1 MARRIGAKGI
11 LRVEPGKTTS
21 AATAKR
27 GSAALAAKPKSHN
40 LNGQRLGR
48 KGRHTRDRILAAADE
63 LLAGPS
69 DVPISLSA
77 VARQASLGM
86 TSLYLYFADLT
97 ELLLAILDPLM
108 VEAEAAYLG
117 HLRERWP
124 DETLNAHCLEFVTAL
139 HGFWHKNSAVLH
151 LRNSMSDQ
159 RDKRMMANR
168 VQAAQP
174 VIALLVMQMDQ
185 DPRESGSPAAG
196 MATVLYTG
204 IERVVTV
211 ATDRILPTVL
221 PGQFAPNVR
230 NFLRSEARLLELGIR
245 DFRELAQADVAQTT

>member
-1 MARRIGAKGI
+1 MS
-11 LRVEPGKTTS
+11 VEAVDQAEAVK
-21 AATAKR
+21 AKR
-27 GSAALAAKPKSHN
+27 APVARAAKPGSHN
-40 LNGQRLGR
+40 LNGQRLGK
-48 KGRHTRDRILAAADE
+48 KGRNTRDRILTAANE
-63 LLAGPS
+63 LLADPG
-69 DVPISLSA
+69 DVQFSLSA

-97 ELLLAILDPLM
+97 ELLLAILEPLM
-108 VEAEAAYLG
+108 DEAEVAYLG

-168 VQAAQP
+168 VQVAQP
-174 VIALLVMQMDQ
+174 VIGLLVMQMDQ
-185 DPRESGSPAAG
+185 NLEEKGSQAAG

-204 IERVVTV
+204 IERVVTI
-211 ATDRILPTVL
+211 ATDRILPGVL

-245 DFRELAQADVAQTT
+245 DFRALAQADA

>member
-1 MARRIGAKGI
+1 MEAS
-11 LRVEPGKTTS
+11 KTTGVE
-21 AATAKR
+21 TAKR
-27 GSAALAAKPKSHN
+27 GAAALAAKASSHN

-48 KGRHTRDRILAAADE
+48 KGRLTRDRILVAANE
-63 LLAGPS
+63 LLATPG
-69 DVPISLSA
+69 DVPFSLSA
-77 VARQASLGM
+77 VARQAGLGM

-97 ELLLAILDPLM
+97 ELLLAVLEPVM
-108 VEAEAAYLG
+108 AEAEAAYLG

-159 RDKRMMANR
+159 RDKRMAANR

-174 VIALLVMQMDQ
+174 VIGLLVMQMDQ
-185 DPRESGSPAAG
+185 HLEAGSQATG

-204 IERVVTV
+204 IERVVTI
-211 ATDRILPTVL
+211 ATDRVLPTVL
-221 PGQFAPNVR
+221 PGEFSPNVR

-245 DFRELAQADVAQTT
+245 DFRALARTDA

>member
-1 MARRIGAKGI
+1 MARRIGTEET
-11 LRVEPGKTTS
+11 LSVEQGETS
-21 AATAKR
+21 APPGKR
-27 GSAALAAKPKSHN
+27 GSATPVGKPNSHN

-48 KGRHTRDRILAAADE
+48 KGRLTRDRILVAANE
-63 LLAGPS
+63 LLAAPG
-69 DVPISLSA
+69 DVQFSLSA
-77 VARQASLGM
+77 VARQAGLGM

-97 ELLLAILDPLM
+97 ELLLAILEPLAA
-108 VEAEAAYLG
+108 EAEAAYLG

-124 DETLNAHCLEFVTAL
+124 DEALNAHCLEFVTAL

-159 RDKRMMANR
+159 RDKRMMENR
-168 VQAAQP
+168 VRAAQP
-174 VIALLVMQMDQ
+174 VIGLLVMQMDQ
-185 DPRESGSPAAG
+185 DPGESGSLAAG

-245 DFRELAQADVAQTT
+245 DFRDLARTAEAT

>member
-1 MARRIGAKGI
+1 MARRLGTEERVSVEAVDQTGAVKA
-11 LRVEPGKTTS
+11 R
-21 AATAKR
+21 R
-27 GSAALAAKPKSHN
+27 GSAAHVAKPSSHN

-48 KGRHTRDRILAAADE
+48 KGRLTRDRILVAANE
-63 LLAGPS
+63 LLAEPN
-69 DVPISLSA
+69 DVPFSLSA

-86 TSLYLYFADLT
+86 TSLYLYFTDLT
-97 ELLLAILDPLM
+97 ELLLAVLEPVM
-108 VEAEAAYLG
+108 AETEAAYLG

-174 VIALLVMQMDQ
+174 VIGWLVMQMDQ
-185 DPRESGSPAAG
+185 DPREAGSPAVA

-204 IERVVTV
+204 IERVVTI
-211 ATDRILPTVL
+211 ATDHILPTVL
-221 PGQFAPNVR
+221 PGQFSPNVR

-245 DFRELAQADVAQTT
+245 DFRDLAKADA

>member
-1 MARRIGAKGI
+1 LEAVQSTGSAK
-11 LRVEPGKTTS
+11 
-21 AATAKR
+21 AKR
-27 GSAALAAKPKSHN
+27 GAAAATDEAASHN

-48 KGRHTRDRILAAADE
+48 KGLQTRARIIDATNE
-63 LLAGPS
+63 LLAES
-69 DVPISLSA
+69 AEISLSA
-77 VARQASLGM
+77 VARKVGLGM
-86 TSLYLYFADLT
+86 TSLYLYFTDLT
-97 ELLLAILDPLM
+97 ELLLAVLEPVM
-108 VEAEAAYLG
+108 AEAEDAYLK

-139 HGFWHKNSAVLH
+139 HGFWHRNSTILH

-168 VQAAQP
+168 VNAARP
-174 VIALLVMQMDQ
+174 VMGMLVQQMDH
-185 DPRESGSPAAG
+185 DPEVNGSPANG

-204 IERVVTV
+204 IERVVTI
-211 ATDRILPTVL
+211 ATDRMLSTVV

-245 DFRELAQADVAQTT
+245 DFRAVKGDD

>member
-1 MARRIGAKGI
+1 MARRIGTEDVVS
-11 LRVEPGKTTS
+11 VEALDQVG
-21 AATAKR
+21 AVEARR
-27 GSAALAAKPKSHN
+27 GSSTHVAKPGSHN

-48 KGRHTRDRILAAADE
+48 KGRHTRDRILAAANE
-63 LLAGPS
+63 LLATPD
-69 DVPISLSA
+69 DVPFSLSA

-97 ELLLAILDPLM
+97 ELLLAILEPLTE
-108 VEAEAAYLG
+108 EAEVAYLA

-159 RDKRMMANR
+159 RDKRMMASR
-168 VQAAQP
+168 VEAAQP
-174 VIALLVMQMDQ
+174 VMGLLVMQMDQ
-185 DPRESGSPAAG
+185 DPQEVGSQAAG

-204 IERVVTV
+204 IERVVTI

-221 PGQFAPNVR
+221 PGQFSPNVR

-245 DFRELAQADVAQTT
+245 DFRDLAKTDA

>member
-1 MARRIGAKGI
+1 MSVEAIDQAGAVKTKRAPAAR
-11 LRVEPGKTTS
+11 V
-21 AATAKR
+21 
-27 GSAALAAKPKSHN
+27 AKPGSHN
-40 LNGQRLGR
+40 LNGQRLGK
-48 KGRHTRDRILAAADE
+48 KGRNTRDRILVAANE
-63 LLAGPS
+63 LLTGPS
-69 DVPISLSA
+69 EVQFSLSA

-86 TSLYLYFADLT
+86 TSLYLYFTDMT
-97 ELLLAILDPLM
+97 ELLLAILEPVM
-108 VEAEAAYLG
+108 AETESAYLG

-168 VQAAQP
+168 VQVAQP
-174 VIALLVMQMDQ
+174 VIGLLVMQMDQ
-185 DPRESGSPAAG
+185 DPQEKESQAVG

-204 IERVVTV
+204 IERVVTI
-211 ATDRILPTVL
+211 ATDHILPTVL
-221 PGQFAPNVR
+221 PGQFSPNVR

-245 DFRELAQADVAQTT
+245 DFRELAKAEA

>member
-1 MARRIGAKGI
+1 MARRVGTKEI
-11 LRVEPGKTTS
+11 LGVESGETTS

-27 GSAALAAKPKSHN
+27 GSSTAAKPSSHN

-48 KGRHTRDRILAAADE
+48 KGRLTRDRILAAANE
-63 LLAGPS
+63 LLAGPG
-69 DVPISLSA
+69 DVQISLSA
-77 VARQASLGM
+77 VARQATLGM
-86 TSLYLYFADLT
+86 TSLYLYFTDLT
-97 ELLLAILDPLM
+97 ELLLAILEPLTA
-108 VEAEAAYLG
+108 EAEAAYLG

-124 DETLNAHCLEFVTAL
+124 DETLNAHCLEFVTAF

-159 RDKRMMANR
+159 RDKRMMENR
-168 VQAAQP
+168 VRAAQP
-174 VIALLVMQMDQ
+174 VIGLLVMQMDQ
-185 DPRESGSPAAG
+185 DPKASGTLAAG

-245 DFRELAQADVAQTT
+245 DFRELARADAT

>member
-1 MARRIGAKGI
+1 MEAG
-11 LRVEPGKTTS
+11 ETTS
-21 AATAKR
+21 AAKAKR
-27 GSAALAAKPKSHN
+27 GSALLATKPNSHN
-40 LNGQRLGR
+40 LNGQRLGP
-48 KGRHTRDRILAAADE
+48 KGRHTRDRILAAANE
-63 LLAGPS
+63 LLAQPS
-69 DVPISLSA
+69 DVPFSLSA

-86 TSLYLYFADLT
+86 TSLYLYFTDLT
-97 ELLLAILDPLM
+97 ELLLAVLEPVM
-108 VEAEAAYLG
+108 AEAEAAYLG

-124 DETLNAHCLEFVTAL
+124 DETLNAHCLEFVTTL

-168 VQAAQP
+168 VQVAQP
-174 VIALLVMQMDQ
+174 IIGLLVMQMDQ
-185 DPRESGSPAAG
+185 DPHEAGSQAAG

-204 IERVVTV
+204 IERVVTI
-211 ATDRILPTVL
+211 ATDRILPTVI

-245 DFRELAQADVAQTT
+245 DFRALAQADATKIAGA

>member
-1 MARRIGAKGI
+1 MGESGEARTAARAK
-11 LRVEPGKTTS
+11 P
-21 AATAKR
+21 AAAP
-27 GSAALAAKPKSHN
+27 LAARQRSHN

-48 KGRHTRDRILAAADE
+48 KGRHTRDRILAAANE
-63 LLAGPS
+63 VLAGPI

-77 VARQASLGM
+77 VARQAGLGM
-86 TSLYLYFADLT
+86 TSLYLYFTDLT
-97 ELLLAILDPLM
+97 ELLLAILEPLAA
-108 VEAEAAYLG
+108 EAEAAYLA

-124 DETLNAHCLEFVTAL
+124 DETLNEHCLEFVTAL
-139 HGFWHKNSAVLH
+139 HGYWTKNSAVLH

-168 VQAAQP
+168 VQAALP
-174 VIALLVMQMDQ
+174 VMSLLVVQMDQ
-185 DPRESGSPAAG
+185 DPQVAGSPAAG

-245 DFRELAQADVAQTT
+245 DFRNLAKSQTRDPAQDPAPATAED

>member
-1 MARRIGAKGI
+1 MS
-11 LRVEPGKTTS
+11 VEAGKTTD
-21 AATAKR
+21 AVTAKR
-27 GSAALAAKPKSHN
+27 GAAALAAKASSHN

-48 KGRHTRDRILAAADE
+48 KGRLTRDRILVAANE
-63 LLAGPS
+63 LLATPG
-69 DVPISLSA
+69 DVPFSLSA
-77 VARQASLGM
+77 VARQAGLGM

-97 ELLLAILDPLM
+97 ELLLAILEPVM
-108 VEAEAAYLG
+108 AEAETAYLG

-174 VIALLVMQMDQ
+174 VMRLLVMQMDQ
-185 DPRESGSPAAG
+185 NPQEAGSQAAG

-204 IERVVTV
+204 IERVVTI
-211 ATDRILPTVL
+211 ATDRILPTVI

-245 DFRELAQADVAQTT
+245 DFRALARADA

>member
-1 MARRIGAKGI
+1 MARRLGTEGLLSVEAVDQAGVAK
-11 LRVEPGKTTS
+11 
-21 AATAKR
+21 AKR
-27 GSAALAAKPKSHN
+27 APSARVAKPGSHN
-40 LNGQRLGR
+40 LNGQRLGK
-48 KGRHTRDRILAAADE
+48 KGRHTRDRILAAANE
-63 LLAGPS
+63 ILAGPS
-69 DVPISLSA
+69 DVQFSLSA

-97 ELLLAILDPLM
+97 ELLLAILEPLTE
-108 VEAEAAYLG
+108 EAEVAYLG

-124 DETLNAHCLEFVTAL
+124 DDTLNAHCLEFVTAL

-168 VQAAQP
+168 VQVAQP
-174 VIALLVMQMDQ
+174 VIGLLVMQMDQ
-185 DPRESGSPAAG
+185 DPQEKGSQAAG

-204 IERVVTV
+204 IERVVTI
-211 ATDRILPTVL
+211 ATDRILPGVL

-245 DFRELAQADVAQTT
+245 DFRDLAKADA